1 MSQPRINLLPYRQE
15 KRARKQREFIMM
27 AIFAAI
33 VGGVLVFLGN
43 SFLQQKADTQNNRNQ
58 LLETEIRKLDQQ
70 IKEIDRLREDIR
82 LAVERKNTVEALQAN
97 RAQSVHLLDEMAKRL
112 PEGVYLR
119 TSKQKGNTVTVTGY
133 AQSNAHV
140 SAFMRNIDASQ
151 WLNNPRLV
159 EVKLVTIKDGEPAQ
173 GSRQSSGKAAG
184 PMIANEFTM
193 IFDVKRAEDREKETQ
208 KATAAVEQ
216 GGA

>member
-33 VGGVLVFLGN
+33 VAAVIVFLGN
-43 SFLQQKADTQNNRNQ
+43 SFLQKKVDIQDSRNQ
-58 LLETEIRKLDQQ
+58 LLTTEIRKLDEQ
-70 IKEIDRLREDIR
+70 IKEIDRLREEIR
-82 LAVERKNTVEALQAN
+82 LAIERKKTVEALQAN
-97 RAQSVHLLDEMAKRL
+97 RAQSVHLLDQMAKRL
-112 PEGVYLR
+112 PEGVYLK
-119 TSKQKGNTVTVTGY
+119 TAKQKGNTVTVTGY

-151 WLNNPRLV
+151 WLDKPRLV
-159 EVKLVTIKDGEPAQ
+159 EVKLTEIKDEPTQ
-173 GSRQSSGKAAG
+173 SSRQPGKAAK
-184 PMIANEFTM
+184 PEVANQFIM
-193 IFDVKRAEDREKETQ
+193 IFDVKRAEDQSKDA
-208 KATAAVEQ
+208 KAAAQQ